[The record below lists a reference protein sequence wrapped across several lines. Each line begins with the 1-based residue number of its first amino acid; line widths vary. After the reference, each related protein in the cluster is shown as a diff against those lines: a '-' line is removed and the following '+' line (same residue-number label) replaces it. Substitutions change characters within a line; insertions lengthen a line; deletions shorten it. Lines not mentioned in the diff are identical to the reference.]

1 MLKWIRELFRGWNEV
16 QKELNQMGIFHSVH
30 HLGNYTYVD
39 KEQFKK
45 YLNEQRTISEDNRQ
59 TKV

>member
-1 MLKWIRELFRGWNEV
+1 MFKWIKELFKDWNAV
-16 QKELNQMGIFHSVH
+16 QTELNQMGIFHSVH

-45 YLNEQRTISEDNRQ
+45 YLNEQRTVSENDRQ

>member
-1 MLKWIRELFRGWNEV
+1 MFKWLRELFQGWDEV
-16 QKELNQMGIFHSVH
+16 QRELNQMGIFHAEH
-30 HLGNYTYVD
+30 HLGNYTYID
-39 KEQFKK
+39 KQQFKK

>member
-1 MLKWIRELFRGWNEV
+1 MLKWIKDLFKDWNAG
-16 QKELNQMGIFHSVH
+16 QTELNQMGIFHSVH
-30 HLGNYTYVD
+30 HLGNYTHVD

-45 YLNEQRTISEDNRQ
+45 YLNEQRTVSENDRQ

>member
-1 MLKWIRELFRGWNEV
+1 MLTWIRELFRGWNEV

-30 HLGNYTYVD
+30 HLGNYKYVD

-45 YLNEQRTISEDNRQ
+45 YLNEQRTISKDNRQ

>member
-1 MLKWIRELFRGWNEV
+1 MLKWIKELFKDWNAV
-16 QKELNQMGIFHSVH
+16 QTELNEMGIFHSVH
-30 HLGNYTYVD
+30 HLGNDTHVD

-45 YLNEQRTISEDNRQ
+45 YLNEQRTVSENDRQ